1 MALITLMRR
10 WLWRLRIFFYFSPTA
25 LILAGVCIFVYIAL
39 AISSRIEFAFGY
51 SFADAIRS
59 FFGLNWGLLKAGF
72 FWQPATYVFLHAGFL
87 HLLFNMMALLLFG
100 SGVET
105 EVGSR
110 RFLAIFFIG
119 GIIGGLGWLVLLAL
133 LPYLPS
139 MPDTSQWIPH
149 FMRSWMPQSS
159 GRATLA
165 GAMCIGA
172 SGAVFSLIGAY
183 AAMFPSR
190 QVIWFMPFPLRI
202 SARWLAIV
210 LGVLTVL
217 EAVVIHSQVA
227 YAAHMAGG
235 FAGYL
240 YGFWLNKRGY
250 YGD

>member
-1 MALITLMRR
+1 MITLMRR
-10 WLWRLRIFFYFSPTA
+10 WLWRLRTLLYFSPTA
-25 LILAGVCIFVYIAL
+25 LILAGVCCFVYIAL
-39 AISSRIEFAFGY
+39 LISSRVEFAFGY

-59 FFGLNWGLLKAGF
+59 FFGLNWGLLKVGF
-72 FWQPATYVFLHAGFL
+72 FWQPATYIFLHASLF
-87 HLLFNMMALLLFG
+87 HLLLNILALLLFG
-100 SGVET
+100 SGVES

-110 RFLAIFFIG
+110 RFLEIFFLG
-119 GIIGGLGWLVLLAL
+119 GIIGGLGWLALLAL
-133 LPYLPS
+133 MPYLPS
-139 MPDTSQWIPH
+139 LPDASQWVPQ
-149 FMRSWMPQSS
+149 FMRSWMPHSS
-159 GRATLA
+159 GRETLA

-190 QVIWFMPFPLRI
+190 QVYVLLVIVPLRM

-227 YAAHMAGG
+227 YAAHMVGG
-235 FAGYL
+235 LTGYL
-240 YGFWLNKRGY
+240 YGLWLNKRGF